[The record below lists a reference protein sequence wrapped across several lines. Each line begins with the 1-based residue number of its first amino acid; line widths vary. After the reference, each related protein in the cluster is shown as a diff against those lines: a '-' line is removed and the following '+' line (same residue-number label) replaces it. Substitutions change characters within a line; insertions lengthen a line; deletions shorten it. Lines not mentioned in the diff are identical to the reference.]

1 MSTARQIGIHCLKR
15 FKYITMKS
23 TADLL
28 KYKIIAISVIV
39 FEVIVI
45 VCCQTPPSDTKVVDS
60 KKTINPNGRNDAW
73 GFIGFGGGGAT
84 FYPALSP
91 HNSKVAFVSCDMTA
105 SYSTTNGGSSWR
117 MFTLHGVIQNYI
129 FDPLDSTV
137 VYALVRGHSSG
148 LFRSVDTGN
157 TWKLLYPA
165 PEEVTGNVAKGDHAD
180 EAIVTKDSIRRNVM
194 ALAVDPENSA
204 KLYAVIQVNEAKA
217 FYVSDDGGMHWNKEK
232 ELEATAMNIYVV
244 PRSPKENRTV
254 YITGKQTVT
263 VRKNGTWTIN
273 KGPEGVKSLTE
284 FASGFDQSK
293 NAFIIYAISGK
304 SYFNPE
310 GDPSGIYFTDN
321 GGVTWQNRQHGLV
334 GMTAKD
340 MPVPEWRSIATSA
353 LHPEVVYISY
363 ANLQVDKDTTCIGV
377 AKSLDYG
384 VTWTLVWKDK
394 LVKGGDRHAANL
406 EGGWINERYGPTW
419 GENPF
424 SIAVSAVNPDVC
436 YTTDFG
442 RVIKTEDGG
451 RVWTQVYT
459 KKKTNGGWTSRGI
472 EVTCSYGVVFDPFNE
487 NHVFITNTDVG
498 LMESHDRAESWNS
511 ATKDN
516 GIPKGWINSTYWLTF
531 DPDVK
536 GRAWAAMSGIHD
548 LPRPKMWRRNKVSGF
563 NGGIVETMD
572 GGKTWKPIS
581 AQIGEGAMTHILL
594 DPSSDKS
601 FRTLYACAFG
611 KGVYKS
617 TDGGKTWQ
625 QKNNGITGK
634 EPFAWRIIRRES
646 DGVLFLIVN
655 RRSDDGS
662 IGNEL
667 DGALY
672 RSKDSAET
680 WEKIS
685 LPAETNAPM
694 GLAVDPEHQGRL
706 IMSAWGR
713 VSPGHFSSDIG
724 GGIFVSDDEGKS
736 WTAVLSQDQH
746 VHDITYD
753 PRIKTF
759 YACGFT
765 GSAYKSR
772 DAKTWER
779 IPGYNFK
786 WGRRVDMDPKD
797 PEKIFVLTFGGGV
810 WYGPASGDPN
820 ALEDIINPARIY

>member
-1 MSTARQIGIHCLKR
+1 
-15 FKYITMKS
+15 MKS
-23 TADLL
+23 MQDRSH
-28 KYKIIAISVIV
+28 YKINLSSIMLFVACATTACQSPSTDATSV
-39 FEVIVI
+39 
-45 VCCQTPPSDTKVVDS
+45 KS
-60 KKTINPNGRNDAW
+60 KNATNPNGRNDAW

-84 FYPALSP
+84 FYPAVSP
-91 HNSKVAFVSCDMTA
+91 HNPNVAFVSCDMTG
-105 SYSTTNGGSSWR
+105 SYSTTDGGSSWR
-117 MFTLHGVIQNYI
+117 MFTLHGVIHNYI

-137 VYALVRGHSSG
+137 VYAIVRGHSGG
-148 LFRSVDTGN
+148 LFKSINTGN

-165 PEEVTGNVAKGDHAD
+165 PEDVIGMVAKGDHAD
-180 EAIVTKDSIRRNVM
+180 EVMVTKDSTRRNVI

-204 KLYAVIQVNEAKA
+204 KLYAAIQVSEVSA
-217 FYVSDDGGMHWNKEK
+217 FYVSDDGGIHWNKEK
-232 ELEATAMNIYVV
+232 ELEAGAKNIYVV
-244 PRSPKENRTV
+244 PGSPKEDRTV
-254 YITGKQTVT
+254 YIAGKQSIT
-263 VRKNGTWTIN
+263 VRKNGKWSIN
-273 KGPEGVKSLTE
+273 KGPDGVKSLTE
-284 FASGFDQSK
+284 FAGGFDQSK
-293 NAFIIYAISGK
+293 NAFIIYATAGK
-304 SYFNPE
+304 SYFNSV

-321 GGVTWQNRQHGLV
+321 GGATWQNRQDGLV
-334 GMTAKD
+334 NMTAKN
-340 MPVPEWRSIATSA
+340 MPLPEWRSVATSA

-363 ANLQVDKDTTCIGV
+363 ANLQVDNDTTCIGV

-384 VTWTLVWKDK
+384 MTWTLVWKDK
-394 LVKGGDRHAANL
+394 LVKNGDIHATNL

-451 RVWTQVYT
+451 KAWTQVYT

-472 EVTCSYGVVFDPFNE
+472 EVTCSYGVVFDPFND

-516 GIPKGWINSTYWLTF
+516 GIPRRWLNSTYWLTF
-531 DPDVK
+531 DPEVK
-536 GRAWAAMSGIHD
+536 DKAWAAMSGIHD
-548 LPRPKMWRRNKVSGF
+548 LPRPKMWRRNKVSEF
-563 NGGIVETMD
+563 NGGIVETID

-581 AQIGEGAMTHILL
+581 AQIGEGAMTHVLM
-594 DPSSDKS
+594 DPTSDKTS
-601 FRTLYACAFG
+601 RILYACAFG

-617 TDGGKTWQ
+617 ADGGKTWQ

-672 RSKDSAET
+672 RSKDGAES

-685 LPAETNAPM
+685 LPPETNAPM
-694 GLAVDPEHQGRL
+694 SLAVDPQYPGKL
-706 IMSAWGR
+706 ILSAWGR
-713 VSPGHFSSDIG
+713 VTPGPFSPDIG
-724 GGIFVSDDEGKS
+724 GGIFVSEDDGKS
-736 WTAVLSQDQH
+736 WIAVLPEDQH

-797 PEKIFVLTFGGGV
+797 PDKIFILTFGGGV
-810 WYGPASGDPN
+810 WYGPASGDPT
-820 ALEDIINPARIY
+820 APEDIIDPIKVN